1 MVLVVG
7 VGLVTM
13 WSLMWLLARL
23 GVPGGVLVTVWA
35 LPTVAVT
42 LWTVVRPT
50 PADLTDDDDDS
61 WFGYATRWLLVGE
74 LVRRPAPV
82 RIAVAVVLGAPLGW
96 AIALGVVLTLLG
108 VI

>member
-1 MVLVVG
+1 MAVVVG
-7 VGLVTM
+7 AGVVTM

-23 GVPGGVLVTVWA
+23 GATGGVLITVWA
-35 LPTVAVT
+35 LPTVLVT
-42 LWTVVRPT
+42 VWTVVRPT
-50 PADLTDDDDDS
+50 AAELTDDDDDS